1 MIGQAIRPRG
11 YEPTVDTIDE
21 AAIQANLDDIRAVVK
36 KCVDAMPRHQEF
48 IDKHCAVPVEE
59 SV

>member
-1 MIGQAIRPRG
+1 MIGQAIRPRA

-21 AAIQANLDDIRAVVK
+21 AVIETNLNDIRAVVK
-36 KCVDAMPRHQEF
+36 KCVDAMPSHQDF
-48 IDKHCAVPVEE
+48 ITQNCAAPIPA